1 VKILFLQ
8 VEWKNNIH
16 PFFLEHNQMMS
27 VNTLQTNQTHADNED
42 FLDYALSHNFGDL
55 HFKVDNETGM
65 KSIIAIHSTK
75 LGPAL
80 GGCRFISYPDTKT
93 ALYDAMRLARGM
105 SYKAAMVNLPLGGGK
120 SVIIKPTTPYDRTAY
135 LHQFG
140 EFVNELGGRYITAL
154 DSGTELQDMD
164 IIAEHTPYVASL
176 SSHNGDPSPYTAKG
190 ILRGIEAAV
199 FFKLGKDQL
208 KGLHIAIQGLGHVGY
223 RLAELLHAQGAQL
236 TVADIDP
243 QRVAQAVKN
252 FGATVTTTENIHKV
266 PCDVF
271 APCALGAIINDIS
284 INQLQTT
291 IIAGA
296 ANNQLAHTYHG
307 DRLHAKGILYAT
319 DYVINAGGL
328 IFAASKYLQTP
339 ETLASQQI
347 DGIRT
352 TLLEIFKRSADEDLP
367 ASEITDTMAQE
378 KLA

>member
-1 VKILFLQ
+1 
-8 VEWKNNIH
+8 
-16 PFFLEHNQMMS
+16 MMS
-27 VNTLQTNQTHADNED
+27 MNPLPSNQTPVENED
-42 FLDYALSHNFGDL
+42 FLDYAISHNFGDL
-55 HFKVDNETGM
+55 HFKVDKETGM

-80 GGCRFISYPDTKT
+80 GGCRFISYPDTQT

-105 SYKAAMVNLPLGGGK
+105 SYKAALVNLPLGGGK

-135 LHQFG
+135 LHRFG

-154 DSGTELQDMD
+154 DSGTELKDMD

-199 FFKLGKDQL
+199 FFKLGKNNL

-223 RLAELLHAQGAQL
+223 RLATLLHEQGAQL
-236 TVADIDP
+236 TIADIDP
-243 QRVAQAVKN
+243 QRVEQAVKD
-252 FGATVTTTENIHKV
+252 FGARATSTENIHKV

-271 APCALGAIINDIS
+271 SPCALGAIINDMS

-296 ANNQLAHTYHG
+296 ANNQLAHTHHG
-307 DRLHAKGILYAT
+307 HRLHAKGILYAT

-328 IFAASKYLQTP
+328 IFAASKYLHSHQ
-339 ETLASQQI
+339 ELVNQQI

-352 TLLEIFKRSADEDLP
+352 TLLEIFERSTQENLP
-367 ASEITDTMAQE
+367 TSQITDTMAQE